1 MTLQPGETPDLH
13 LLQQAARGDANA
25 YGEIYDRYID
35 AVYQYIYY
43 RVGDRQDAEDLAET
57 VFLKGWEALRKNGT
71 AVQNARAWLYR
82 MAHNIVV
89 DHYRT
94 RKTNVGLDQA
104 GELSENAPLPEQAV
118 QTREQVTHLASAIRQ
133 LEHHFQQVIV
143 CRFLNG
149 LSHAETA
156 EVTGIPENHLRVMQ
170 HRALVKLKQ
179 LLERKALR
187 ED

>member
-13 LLQQAARGDANA
+13 LLKQAVRGDANA

-35 AVYQYIYY
+35 AVYQYIFY
-43 RVGDRQDAEDLAET
+43 RVGDRQDAEDLTET
-57 VFLKGWEALRKNGT
+57 VFLKGWESLRNNGT
-71 AVQNARAWLYR
+71 QVQNAKAWLYR
-82 MAHNIVV
+82 MAHNIVI

-94 RKTNVGLDQA
+94 RKTNLGLDQV
-104 GELSENAPLPEQAV
+104 GELCEIDPLPEQVV
-118 QTREQVTHLASAIRQ
+118 QEHEQVTHLAGAIRQ
-133 LEHHFQQVIV
+133 LEQHFQQVIV

-156 EVTGIPENHLRVMQ
+156 QVTGIPESYLRVMQ
-170 HRALVKLKQ
+170 YRALVKLKQ
-179 LLERKALR
+179 LLERKSLR